1 MTTVSKAHKRKAHVA
16 ARKLPRPASCS
27 DCGAVGKVHGH
38 HEDYDKP
45 LDVVWLCPKCHVA
58 AHRGYPNVVFL
69 PPHEPI
75 VHPETNDP
83 DGRVAKLVLDS
94 LVDGGWI

>member
-1 MTTVSKAHKRKAHVA
+1 MSPTVSKSHKRKAHVA

-27 DCGAVGKVHGH
+27 DCGAVGPVHGH

-58 AHRGYPNVVFL
+58 EHLGPAVVFL
-69 PPHEPI
+69 PYEPPHREN
-75 VHPETNDP
+75 TDP
-83 DGRVAKLVLDS
+83 DGQAARLLAE
-94 LVDGGWI
+94 GWA